1 MVTHAVT
8 NAVQIEL
15 NIGELTGNGLPL
27 SYKLYLDSH
36 YKSEC
41 IHSII
46 KSWQYYI
53 IFFWQYYKG
62 SVEIRISLKYQL
74 DFHCFVSFTQNVI
87 LSCLVWKTWR
97 EWMSKWTMRGTNN
110 YFSSPT
116 KLYLPIFVYQLTC
129 FVLSFLFLFHWWTG
143 HSRKTRS
150 QTASPTKKIDN
161 VQPRDLATFSGRAF

>member
-53 IFFWQYYKG
+53 IFFFGNKKNYYKG

-74 DFHCFVSFTQNVI
+74 DFHCFVSFTENVI
-87 LSCLVWKTWR
+87 LSC
-97 EWMSKWTMRGTNN
+97 
-110 YFSSPT
+110 
-116 KLYLPIFVYQLTC
+116 FV
-129 FVLSFLFLFHWWTG
+129 
-143 HSRKTRS
+143 
-150 QTASPTKKIDN
+150 
-161 VQPRDLATFSGRAF
+161 